1 MVEKIVY
8 RDAIFISQAADQTEL
23 FTAVFNQLN
32 HLSYVKGNY
41 ASDLQERERLAP
53 TGIAMRPIA
62 RHLPNIAVPHL
73 QSADFYRDLLV
84 PIRCQHV
91 LFNDMLTPKTQIPVD
106 FVFLLLTD
114 SAPARTQ
121 LLARVVGLLR
131 AVPPEE
137 LRVFLTAKSPEQIYA
152 FLNTNLPD

>member
-1 MVEKIVY
+1 MVEKSVH

-32 HLSYVKGNY
+32 HLGYVKGNY
-41 ASDLQERERLAP
+41 DSDLQEREQQ
-53 TGIAMRPIA
+53 
-62 RHLPNIAVPHL
+62 N
-73 QSADFYRDLLV
+73 
-84 PIRCQHV
+84 
-91 LFNDMLTPKTQIPVD
+91 
-106 FVFLLLTD
+106 

-152 FLNTNLPD
+152 FLNKNLPD